1 MLKDSNQIPKNYK
14 SYSHIPK
21 RKKQSWLKR
30 YYKYHLRRIQ
40 SLPEKPT
47 AIARGFAIGI
57 FSGCF
62 PFFGLQ
68 MLIALL
74 LAIICR
80 ANKVTAMMGT
90 WISNPFTYVPIFLFN
105 FQVGRFLLSAF
116 FQINFEYLIDFNP
129 ESWENLTDYGMEF
142 TLTLLTGSFF
152 IGGILAILSYYII
165 LTIIKKKHKNLH
177 NNPRIK

>member
-1 MLKDSNQIPKNYK
+1 MLKDSKKIPKNHK
-14 SYSHIPK
+14 FYSQVPK
-21 RKKQSWLKR
+21 RKKQPWLKR
-30 YYKYHLRRIQ
+30 YFKYHLERIQ
-40 SLPEKPT
+40 RLPEKPT

-74 LAIICR
+74 LAIICK

-105 FQVGRFLLSAF
+105 FQIGRFLLSTF
-116 FQINFEYLIDFNP
+116 FQVNFDYLIEFSP
-129 ESWENLTDYGMEF
+129 QSRGNLTDYGIEI
-142 TLTLLTGSFF
+142 TLTLLTGSTFV
-152 IGGILAILSYYII
+152 GGILALVSYYII
-165 LTIIKKKHKNLH
+165 LKIIKK
-177 NNPRIK
+177 